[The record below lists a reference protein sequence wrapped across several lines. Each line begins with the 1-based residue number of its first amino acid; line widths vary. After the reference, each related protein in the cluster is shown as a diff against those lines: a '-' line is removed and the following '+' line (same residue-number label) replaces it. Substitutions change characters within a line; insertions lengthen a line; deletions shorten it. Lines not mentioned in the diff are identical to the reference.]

1 MRRSISALTSL
12 LGTCILTGGGLT
24 AQEAPLDPTSDTGLI
39 YAVGADLSFLK
50 SAEDSGIQFKDGGV
64 VKPGLDMF
72 RDHGYDWIR
81 LRVFHTP
88 TELPNDLEYTIALA
102 QAAKERGFRFLLDYH
117 YADGWADPQKQPIPA
132 AWDTTDIEIL
142 ADSVREW
149 TGYTIRAF
157 REAGVMP
164 EMVQIGNE
172 VRNGMMWPLGRLPDN
187 WDNFAT
193 LFQAGLEGIEAGRGG
208 EPMPQ
213 IMLHYDNGADT
224 EGAKAFYDRFNEY
237 GIPYDVI
244 GYSYY
249 PWWHGTLLELRDNFI
264 STLENFPDKD
274 VILVEAGYRP
284 YVYEEE
290 GRTPP

>member
-1 MRRSISALTSL
+1 M
-12 LGTCILTGGGLT
+12 CIR
-24 AQEAPLDPTSDTGLI
+24 
-39 YAVGADLSFLK
+39 
-50 SAEDSGIQFKDGGV
+50 DSGGV

-149 TGYTIRAF
+149 TAYTIRAF

-187 WDNFAT
+187 WDNFAK
-193 LFQAGLEGIEAGRGG
+193 LSVQRIRHPLRRHRVLLLPLVARHPAGA
-208 EPMPQ
+208 
-213 IMLHYDNGADT
+213 A
-224 EGAKAFYDRFNEY
+224 
-237 GIPYDVI
+237 
-244 GYSYY
+244 
-249 PWWHGTLLELRDNFI
+249 
-264 STLENFPDKD
+264 
-274 VILVEAGYRP
+274 
-284 YVYEEE
+284 
-290 GRTPP
+290 